1 MKGKIINIQHYS
13 LHDGPGIRTTVFFK
27 GCPLKCLWCH
37 NPESINYKDD
47 LMYQRNNCTLCK
59 RCLNVC
65 ENDALKLQ
73 GGRIIIDKSKCK
85 SCFSCVENCY
95 FEALYKKGQDYTEDE
110 ILKEILKDEVFYEQS
125 SGGVTFSGGEALMQ
139 DEFLLEVLK
148 KCKEKNI
155 NTAIDTCG
163 FVDFSKLQKTLNY
176 CDIYLFDI
184 KHMDSKIHKE
194 ITNVPNELI
203 LENLKKLS
211 SLKANINIRLP
222 LIKDIND
229 DDKNISK
236 LIEFLKTI
244 NFNKINILP
253 YHKMGQDKYEKL
265 NMNARNFEAPDMNR
279 LNLIKSK
286 LEIFN
291 KEVKIGG

>member
-59 RCLNVC
+59 RCLDVC

-73 GGRIIIDKSKCK
+73 GEQIIIDKSKCK

-95 FEALYKKGQDYTEDE
+95 FEALYKKGQDYTVDE